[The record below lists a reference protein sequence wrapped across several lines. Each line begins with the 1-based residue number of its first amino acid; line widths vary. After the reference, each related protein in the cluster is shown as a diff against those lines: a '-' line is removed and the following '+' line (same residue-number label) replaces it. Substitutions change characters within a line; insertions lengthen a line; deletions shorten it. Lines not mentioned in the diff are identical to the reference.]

1 MKISYSWLCD
11 YLKTDE
17 SLDEIIRLLTEI
29 GLEVEGTE
37 EFESIPGGLKGVYVG
52 KVLTCEQHPNADR
65 LKVCTVDIGIDEPL
79 QIVCGANNVAIDQLV
94 PVATVGTSLKPTGAD
109 EAFTIKKGKL
119 RGEVSMGMIRA
130 EDELGLGDDHDG
142 IMVLDDRA
150 EIGQSAADYFGITRD
165 TVIEIGL
172 TPNRA
177 DSMSHYGVARD
188 LRAALLRFGKK
199 AELHFPHNDVL
210 TGHHDNAPISVEVRD
225 TSRAPRYAGIVL
237 ENIKVGPS
245 PEWLKNRLKA
255 IGLAPINNVVDITNY
270 VNHEL
275 GQPLHAFDA
284 SKIRGQK
291 VIVDTMT
298 GGSKFTTLDEKERE
312 LHQNDLMICDAE
324 GGMCIAGVFGGIE
337 SGVSDETTSIFL
349 ESAYF
354 DPVSVR
360 KTARRHG
367 LNTDASFR
375 FERGI
380 DPNGVVEALKRAV
393 VLLEEL
399 AGATIA
405 SDLTDLYHHRIPN
418 HHVDLK
424 LEYMDRLIGE
434 EINRPLVRN
443 ILEWLDIKIVN
454 EEEEGWWALEVP
466 AYRVDVTRPADVVEE
481 ILRIYGFNELAEG
494 GKMVMSTGHFEH
506 PDVHRAEELISEMLC
521 ATGFHQMMANSL
533 TSAEY
538 GTEELYDL
546 GENTH
551 PVKMINPLS
560 SEQAV
565 MRRSLIPGAL
575 DAIAHNIKRQR
586 RSLALFE
593 FGRAYF
599 EDIGDFYREEEYLLL
614 ALSGPRGEEH
624 WTTGKAESSFYQL
637 KSAVSKV
644 LKRLGLG
651 QDFVMKPA
659 EHPYYS
665 EGLEVIVRGSR
676 MGFVGLVRQDLIA
689 KADVEQAVYAG
700 ELRWDLV
707 KPLLSSTRVRF
718 EELPKFPF
726 VRRDLALLV
735 NKNVAFGDIQIAAEQ
750 TERKLLQGVEL
761 FDVYEG
767 KNLPA
772 GKKSYAVSF
781 TFYDDKKTLTDK
793 VVDKAM
799 SKIQS
804 AVEKSTGAELRG

>member
-1 MKISYSWLCD
+1 MKISYNWLCD

-17 SLDEIIRLLTEI
+17 PLEEIIRLLTEI

-37 EFESIPGGLKGVYVG
+37 EFESIAGGLKGVYVG
-52 KVLTCEQHPNADR
+52 KVLSCEQHPNADR
-65 LKVCTVDIGIDEPL
+65 LKVCMVDIGIDEPL
-79 QIVCGANNVAIDQLV
+79 QIVCGANNVAEGQKV
-94 PVATVGTSLKPTGAD
+94 PVATVGTTLHPRGSD
-109 EAFTIKKGKL
+109 EPFEIKKGKL
-119 RGEVSMGMIRA
+119 RGEVSLGMICA
-130 EDELGLGDDHDG
+130 EDELGLGTDHEG
-142 IMVLDDRA
+142 IMVLGEEA
-150 EIGQSAADYFGITRD
+150 IMGQPAADYFGITRD

-177 DSMSHYGVARD
+177 DAMSHYGVARD
-188 LRAALLRFGKK
+188 LRAALLRFGRK
-199 AELHFPHNDVL
+199 AELSFPNNNIV
-210 TGHHDNAPISVEVRD
+210 TGHHESSSIVVEVKD
-225 TSRAPRYAGIVL
+225 KSRAPRYAGVVL

-255 IGLAPINNVVDITNY
+255 IGLTPINNVVDITNY

-284 SKIRGQK
+284 AKIKGGK
-291 VIVDTMT
+291 VIVDTLV
-298 GGSKFTTLDEKERE
+298 GGTKFSTLDEKVRE
-312 LHQNDLMICDAE
+312 LHQNDLMICDEE
-324 GGMCIAGVFGGIE
+324 GGMCIGGVFGGIE
-337 SGVSDETTSIFL
+337 SGVSDETTGIFL

-354 DPVSVR
+354 DPVSIR

-393 VLLEEL
+393 VLMEEL

-405 SDLTDLYHHRIPN
+405 SDITDIYDQKIPN
-418 HHVDLK
+418 RHIDLK

-434 EINRPLVRN
+434 MIDRTLAKN
-443 ILEWLDIKIVN
+443 ILQWLDIKVVS
-454 EEEEGWWALEVP
+454 EEEGWWSFEVP

-481 ILRIYGFNELAEG
+481 VLRIYGFNEISEE

-506 PDVHRAEELISEMLC
+506 PDLHRAEELVSELLC
-521 ATGFHQMMANSL
+521 STGFHQMMANSL

-538 GTEELYDL
+538 GTDEVYDL

-565 MRRSLIPGAL
+565 MRRSLIPGVLEAM
-575 DAIAHNIKRQR
+575 AHNINRQR

-599 EDIGDFYREEEYLLL
+599 EDIGDFYREEEYLMM
-614 ALSGPRGEEH
+614 ALGGPRNEEH
-624 WTTGKAESSFYQL
+624 WTTGKVESSFFRL
-637 KSAVSKV
+637 KSAAFKV
-644 LKRLGLG
+644 LSRLGFG
-651 QDFVMKPA
+651 ADASEQVG
-659 EHPYYS
+659 EHPYFS
-665 EGLEVIVRGSR
+665 EGIEIHVRGQR
-676 MGFVGLVRQDLIA
+676 IGFMGLVRGDLLR
-689 KADVEQAVYAG
+689 KADVNQVVYAA
-700 ELRWDLV
+700 ELRWDLL
-707 KPLLSSTRVRF
+707 KPMLANTRVRF
-718 EELPKFPF
+718 NELPKFPS

-735 NKNVAFGDIQIAAEQ
+735 DKSVAFAEIKVAAEQ
-750 TERKLLQGVEL
+750 VEKKLLQEVEL

-767 KNLPA
+767 KNLPD

-781 TFYDDKKTLTDK
+781 KLYDDKKTLTDK
-793 VVDKAM
+793 VVDKSM
-799 SKIQS
+799 KKIRS
-804 AVEKSTGAELRG
+804 AIEKSTGATLRG